1 MANILDPLIQR
12 IQGFSKS
19 TIVEISSDDA
29 IRCKIKWGTE
39 VGNFKSLRRNRSSN
53 DKLLNYDMRRKTRRV
68 FAGEVV
74 KR

>member
-29 IRCKIKWGTE
+29 IRCKIKWETE
-39 VGNFKSLRRNRSSN
+39 VGTFQESTKKS
-53 DKLLNYDMRRKTRRV
+53 
-68 FAGEVV
+68 FEQ
-74 KR
+74 